1 LRRYTAAIERGNI
14 MSPRKPFL
22 VLGAGLMGK
31 AIAFDLANS
40 DPKFTVTLAD
50 IDQVR
55 ARQTAAAIDAARVR
69 PRGLDV
75 RDHAELVR
83 LMSEHAVVVSAVTFH
98 LNYLLTKAALEAGC
112 HFCDLGHDDGI
123 VEQQL
128 SEAAAAERANITAV
142 VNCGLAP
149 GLADILAMH
158 AFRQFDSVDSLQLRV
173 GGLPQHPHP
182 PLNYQLVFSA
192 EGLVEEY
199 SLRTTILRNG
209 KIQMIEPLTEVDSL
223 SFPPPFENLE
233 AFHTGGGASRL
244 PQLLEQKVQ
253 SLEYKTIRYT
263 GHCEKIKPLF
273 DVGFADSSPVALGS
287 NLVTMR
293 ELFLELLKKRLTFNE
308 PDVVLLLV
316 TARGRKNGEEK
327 RLSYR
332 IIDLFDEENSITAM
346 MRTTAYP
353 TSIIAQMMLDGT
365 ISKRGVF
372 AAEEIVPAEP
382 LIAELKRRNVNVETH
397 YD

>member
-1 LRRYTAAIERGNI
+1 

-31 AIAFDLANS
+31 AIVFDIVNS
-40 DPKFTVTLAD
+40 NTNFTVTLAD
-50 IDQVR
+50 IDQGR
-55 ARQTAAAIDAARVR
+55 AVQAANAVDAMRVH

-83 LMSEHAVVVSAVTFH
+83 LMSEHAVVISAVTFH
-98 LNYLLTKAALEAGC
+98 LNYVLAKAAIEAGC

-128 SEAAAAERANITAV
+128 SETPAAVHANITAV

-149 GLADILAMH
+149 GLANILAMH
-158 AFRQFDSVDSLQLRV
+158 AFRQFDIADSLQLRV

-182 PLNYQLVFSA
+182 PLNYQLAFSA

-199 SLRTTILRNG
+199 SLNTTILREG
-209 KIQMIEPLTEVDSL
+209 KIQIIEPLTEVESL

-244 PQLLEQKVQ
+244 PHLLERKVQ
-253 SLEYKTIRYT
+253 SLEYKTIRYA
-263 GHCEKIKPLF
+263 GHCGKIKPLF
-273 DVGFADSSPVALGS
+273 DIGFADNSPVALGS

-308 PDVVLLLV
+308 PDVVLLQV
-316 TARGRKNGEEK
+316 SARGRKNGEEV

-332 IIDLFDEENSITAM
+332 IIDLFDEKNSMTAM

-372 AAEEIVPAEP
+372 TAEEIVPAEP
-382 LIAELKRRNVNVETH
+382 LIAELKKRNVNVETLH
-397 YD
+397 D

>member
-1 LRRYTAAIERGNI
+1 
-14 MSPRKPFL
+14 
-22 VLGAGLMGK
+22 MGK
-31 AIAFDLANS
+31 AIAFDLVHS
-40 DPKFTVTLAD
+40 SSHFSVTLAD
-50 IDQVR
+50 IDNER
-55 ARQTAAAIDAARVR
+55 ARQTSNALDPQRIH
-69 PRGLDV
+69 PHGIDV
-75 RDHAELVR
+75 RNFREVVR
-83 LMSEHAVVVSAVTFH
+83 LMSEHSVVISAVTFH
-98 LNYLLTKAALEAGC
+98 LNYLLTKAAIEAGC

-128 SEAAAAERANITAV
+128 AETSLAVLANIAAI

-158 AFRQFDSVDSLQLRV
+158 AFRQFEGVDSLQLRV
-173 GGLPQHPHP
+173 GGLPQYPHP
-182 PLNYQLVFSA
+182 PFNYQLVFSA

-199 SLRTTILRNG
+199 SLKTTILRDG
-209 KIQMIEPLTEVDSL
+209 KIQLVEPLTEVESL

-244 PQLLEQKVQ
+244 PQLLEGRVQ
-253 SLEYKTIRYT
+253 ALEYKTIRYR

-273 DVGFADSSPVALGS
+273 DIGFADNEPLALGS
-287 NLVTMR
+287 NIVTTR

-316 TARGRKNGEEK
+316 TAHGRQNGVEK

-332 IIDLFDEENSITAM
+332 LIDLFDKKNSMTAM
-346 MRTTAYP
+346 MRTTSFP

-365 ISKRGVF
+365 ISERGVF
-372 AAEEIVPAEP
+372 TAEEIVPAEP
-382 LIAELKRRNVNVETH
+382 LIAELKKRNVNVETH

>member
-1 LRRYTAAIERGNI
+1 

-31 AIAFDLANS
+31 AIVFDIVNS
-40 DPKFTVTLAD
+40 NTNFTVTLAD
-50 IDQVR
+50 IDQGR
-55 ARQTAAAIDAARVR
+55 AVQAANAVDAMRVH

-75 RDHAELVR
+75 RDHAELAR
-83 LMSEHAVVVSAVTFH
+83 LMSEHAVVISAVTFH
-98 LNYLLTKAALEAGC
+98 LNYVLAKAAIEAGC

-128 SEAAAAERANITAV
+128 SETPAAVHANITAV

-149 GLADILAMH
+149 GLANILAMH
-158 AFRQFDSVDSLQLRV
+158 AFRQFDIADSLQLRV

-182 PLNYQLVFSA
+182 PLNYQLAFSA

-199 SLRTTILRNG
+199 SLNTTILREG
-209 KIQMIEPLTEVDSL
+209 KIQIIEPLTEVESL

-244 PQLLEQKVQ
+244 PHLLERKVQ
-253 SLEYKTIRYT
+253 SLEYKTIRYA
-263 GHCEKIKPLF
+263 GHCGKIKPLF
-273 DVGFADSSPVALGS
+273 DIGFADNSPVALGS

-308 PDVVLLLV
+308 PDVVLLQV
-316 TARGRKNGEEK
+316 SARGRKNGEEV

-332 IIDLFDEENSITAM
+332 IIDLFDEKNSMTAM

-372 AAEEIVPAEP
+372 TAEEIVPAEP
-382 LIAELKRRNVNVETH
+382 LIAELKKRNVNVETLH
-397 YD
+397 D

>member
-1 LRRYTAAIERGNI
+1 MEKI
-14 MSPRKPFL
+14 MPTRKPFL

-31 AIAFDLANS
+31 AIAFDLVHS
-40 DPKFTVTLAD
+40 SPHYTITLAD
-50 IDQVR
+50 IDKER
-55 ARQTAAAIDAARVR
+55 AQQAADALDMQRVH
-69 PRGLDV
+69 PRGIDV
-75 RDHAELVR
+75 RNYQEIVR
-83 LMSEHAVVVSAVTFH
+83 LMSEHTVVISAVTFH
-98 LNYLLTKAALEAGC
+98 LNYLLTKAAIEAGC

-128 SEAAAAERANITAV
+128 AEAPLASRASVTAV

-158 AFRQFDSVDSLQLRV
+158 AFRQFESVDSLQLRV

-182 PLNYQLVFSA
+182 PFNYQLVFSA
-192 EGLVEEY
+192 EGLIEEY
-199 SLRTTILRNG
+199 SLKTVILREG
-209 KIQMIEPLTEVDSL
+209 KIRMVEPLTEVESL

-244 PQLLEQKVQ
+244 PQLLEGRVQ

-273 DVGFADSSPVALGS
+273 DVGFADNEPLALGS
-287 NLVTMR
+287 NLVTTR

-308 PDVVLLLV
+308 PDAVLLLV
-316 TARGRKNGEEK
+316 TARGRQKGAEK

-332 IIDLFDEENSITAM
+332 LIDLFDKKNAMTAM
-346 MRTTAYP
+346 MRTTSFP
-353 TSIIAQMMLDGT
+353 TSIIAQMMLDGK
-365 ISKRGVF
+365 ISERGVF
-372 AAEEIVPAEP
+372 TAEEIVPAEP
-382 LIAELKRRNVNVETH
+382 LIAELKKRNVNIETQ

>member
-1 LRRYTAAIERGNI
+1 MTA
-14 MSPRKPFL
+14 RKPFL
-22 VLGAGLMGK
+22 VLGAGLMGR
-31 AIAFDLANS
+31 AIAFDLVNS
-40 DPKFTVTLAD
+40 SPLFTVTVAD
-50 IDQVR
+50 IDPEKARR
-55 ARQTAAAIDAARVR
+55 ASADIDAARVHSR
-69 PRGLDV
+69 TLDV
-75 RDHAELVR
+75 RNQAELFR

-98 LNYLLTKAALEAGC
+98 LNYFLAKTAIEAGS

-123 VEQQL
+123 VAQQL
-128 SEAAAAERANITAV
+128 SESPAAARANITAV

-158 AFRQFDSVDSLQLRV
+158 AFRQFDSVDTLLLRV

-182 PLNYQLVFSA
+182 PLNYQLAFSA

-199 SLRTTILRNG
+199 SLASTVLREG
-209 KIQMIEPLTEVDSL
+209 KIQTVDPLTEVERL
-223 SFPPPFENLE
+223 SFPTPFGNLE

-244 PQLLEQKVQ
+244 PQLLEGKVQ
-253 SLEYKTIRYT
+253 SLDYKTIRYA
-263 GHCEKIKPLF
+263 GHCAKIKPLF
-273 DVGFADSSPVALGS
+273 EIGFADNEPLALGS

-308 PDVVLLLV
+308 PDAVLLRV
-316 TARGRKNGEEK
+316 SARGRKGGKEM

-332 IIDLFDEENSITAM
+332 IIDLYDVKNSMTAM
-346 MRTTAYP
+346 MRTTSYP
-353 TSIIAQMMLDGT
+353 TSVIAQMLLDGR

-372 AAEEIVPAEP
+372 PSEEIVPAEP
-382 LIAELKRRNVNVETH
+382 LIAELGKRNVIVDTQ

>member
-1 LRRYTAAIERGNI
+1 MPT
-14 MSPRKPFL
+14 RKPFL

-31 AIAFDLANS
+31 AIAFDLVHS
-40 DPKFTVTLAD
+40 SPDYSVTLAD
-50 IDQVR
+50 IDNER
-55 ARQTAAAIDAARVR
+55 ARQAAVALDFQRVH
-69 PRGLDV
+69 PHGIDV
-75 RDHAELVR
+75 RNYQEIVR
-83 LMSEHAVVVSAVTFH
+83 LMSEHTVVISAVTFH
-98 LNYLLTKAALEAGC
+98 LNYLLTKAAIEAGC
-112 HFCDLGHDDGI
+112 HFCDLGHDNDI

-128 SEAAAAERANITAV
+128 AEDPLASHAHVTAV

-158 AFRQFDSVDSLQLRV
+158 AFRQFESVDSLQLRV
-173 GGLPQHPHP
+173 GGLPQHPRP

-199 SLRTTILRNG
+199 SLKTMILRDG
-209 KIQMIEPLTEVDSL
+209 KIQIVEPLTEVENL
-223 SFPPPFENLE
+223 SFPPPFEKLE

-244 PQLLEQKVQ
+244 PQLLEGRVQ

-273 DVGFADSSPVALGS
+273 DIGFADSEPLALGS

-316 TARGRKNGEEK
+316 SARGRQNGAEK

-332 IIDLFDEENSITAM
+332 LIDLFDKKNSMTAM
-346 MRTTAYP
+346 MRTTSFP
-353 TSIIAQMMLDGT
+353 TSIIAQMMLNGT

-372 AAEEIVPAEP
+372 TAEEIVPAEP
-382 LIAELKRRNVNVETH
+382 LITELKKRNVNVETH